1 MVLIR
6 RINTR
11 RNAARRLE
19 EEIANVGAAPHG
31 DQVPPLEEDAYMEHA
46 PINPPPLTDEAISSS
61 LFQMSQGITTQA
73 QYATTQPQVMTSQSN

>member
-1 MVLIR
+1 M
-6 RINTR
+6 NTWTYVEQ
-11 RNAARRLE
+11 RLE
-19 EEIANVGAAPHG
+19 EDIANAEVPPRG
-31 DQVPPLEEDAYMEHA
+31 DQVPPLLEEVNYDQV